1 MPARTSSPIPS
12 ALEQLGSPTDPL
24 TSSDVADLRRFLILV
39 ADPRDARGLRYPA
52 LALLCAAVSA
62 VLTGARS
69 LIAISEWITD
79 APQHVLGVLGF
90 AADPLTGLRPVPHA
104 ATVRRLLQRVD
115 ADALDAAISAY
126 LQARMPPPVE
136 PEAEKG
142 PVRRVIAVDGK
153 VVRGSRTAT
162 AAAIQLLAAMDHHG
176 VVVAQ
181 RQVASKSNEIPSFAP
196 LLDGLELE
204 NTVVTADALH
214 TQHDHGA
221 YLTSRGAHYVAVVKK
236 NHPGLYAQVRKLP
249 WRDIPLGHRTRDHAH
264 HRDEI
269 RRLKVAAFS
278 HLDYPGARQAI
289 QVVRWRRDLSTGKL
303 TIERVYL
310 ITSLSV
316 FDATCTELATWIRGH
331 WGIENLLHHVR
342 DRTFREDDSKVRTG
356 TLPRAMA
363 SLRNLAISVFRQDG
377 QTNIAAA
384 LRHTGRDYHRPL
396 RALGLT

>member
-1 MPARTSSPIPS
+1 MKDAVE
-12 ALEQLGSPTDPL
+12 A
-24 TSSDVADLRRFLILV
+24 VVLV
-39 ADPRDARGLRYPA
+39 
-52 LALLCAAVSA
+52 
-62 VLTGARS
+62 
-69 LIAISEWITD
+69 
-79 APQHVLGVLGF
+79 
-90 AADPLTGLRPVPHA
+90 
-104 ATVRRLLQRVD
+104 
-115 ADALDAAISAY
+115 
-126 LQARMPPPVE
+126 QARKLPPVE
-136 PEAEKG
+136 SETQKA

-153 VVRGSRTAT
+153 VVRGSRTRA

-176 VVVAQ
+176 VVLAQ

-196 LLDGLELE
+196 LLDGLGLQ

-214 TQHDHGA
+214 TQHDHGGH
-221 YLTSRGAHYVAVVKK
+221 LTSRGAHYVAVVKK

-316 FDATCTELATWIRGH
+316 FDATCTELATWI
-331 WGIENLLHHVR
+331 
-342 DRTFREDDSKVRTG
+342 
-356 TLPRAMA
+356 
-363 SLRNLAISVFRQDG
+363 
-377 QTNIAAA
+377 
-384 LRHTGRDYHRPL
+384 
-396 RALGLT
+396 

>member
-1 MPARTSSPIPS
+1 M
-12 ALEQLGSPTDPL
+12 
-24 TSSDVADLRRFLILV
+24 V

-79 APQHVLGVLGF
+79 APQHVLGILGF

-115 ADALDAAISAY
+115 GDALDAAISAY
-126 LQARMPPPVE
+126 LQARTPPPVE

-176 VVVAQ
+176 VVLAQ

-214 TQHDHGA
+214 TQHGDLSPWGLVPGEVEFGVNLSAKAGA
-221 YLTSRGAHYVAVVKK
+221 VITSGETAV
-236 NHPGLYAQVRKLP
+236 H
-249 WRDIPLGHRTRDHAH
+249 
-264 HRDEI
+264 
-269 RRLKVAAFS
+269 LKV
-278 HLDYPGARQAI
+278 R
-289 QVVRWRRDLSTGKL
+289 VVWESGDSAP
-303 TIERVYL
+303 
-310 ITSLSV
+310 
-316 FDATCTELATWIRGH
+316 DA
-331 WGIENLLHHVR
+331 
-342 DRTFREDDSKVRTG
+342 
-356 TLPRAMA
+356 P
-363 SLRNLAISVFRQDG
+363 
-377 QTNIAAA
+377 
-384 LRHTGRDYHRPL
+384 
-396 RALGLT
+396 

>member
-1 MPARTSSPIPS
+1 M
-12 ALEQLGSPTDPL
+12 
-24 TSSDVADLRRFLILV
+24 
-39 ADPRDARGLRYPA
+39 
-52 LALLCAAVSA
+52 LCAAVAA

-79 APQHVLGVLGF
+79 ASQHVLGILGF

-115 ADALDAAISAY
+115 GDALDAAISAY
-126 LQARMPPPVE
+126 LRARTPPPAE
-136 PEAEKG
+136 PEAEKT

-176 VVVAQ
+176 VVLAQ
-181 RQVASKSNEIPSFAP
+181 RQVASKSNEIPSFTP
-196 LLDGLELE
+196 LLDGLGLE

-278 HLDYPGARQAI
+278 HLEYPGARQAI

-303 TIERVYL
+303 TIERVNL

-331 WGIENLLHHVR
+331 WGIEVRHEALRFRTGVR
-342 DRTFREDDSKVRTG
+342 D
-356 TLPRAMA
+356 PR
-363 SLRNLAISVFRQDG
+363 RPVV
-377 QTNIAAA
+377 AAA
-384 LRHTGRDYHRPL
+384 G
-396 RALGLT
+396 

>member
-1 MPARTSSPIPS
+1 M
-12 ALEQLGSPTDPL
+12 
-24 TSSDVADLRRFLILV
+24 V

-115 ADALDAAISAY
+115 GDALDAAISAY
-126 LQARMPPPVE
+126 LQARTPHPVE
-136 PEAEKG
+136 PEAERG
-142 PVRRVIAVDGK
+142 PVRRVIAVDDK

-176 VVVAQ
+176 VVLAQ
-181 RQVASKSNEIPSFAP
+181 RQVTSKSNEIPSFVP
-196 LLDGLELE
+196 LLSDLDLL
-204 NTVVTADALH
+204 NTVVTTDALH
-214 TQHDHGA
+214 TQHGHGA
-221 YLTSRGAHYVAVVKK
+221 HLTGCGAHYLAVVKK
-236 NHPGLYAQVRKLP
+236 NHPGLYAQVRELP

-269 RRLKVAAFS
+269 RRLKAAAFS

-289 QVVRWRRDLSTGKL
+289 QVLRWRRDLSTGKL
-303 TIERVYL
+303 TIERVHL

-316 FDATCTELATWIRGH
+316 FDATSTELATWIRGH

-342 DRTFREDDSKVRTG
+342 DRTFGEDDSKVRTG

-363 SLRNLAISVFRQDG
+363 SLRNLAISLFRQDG